1 MTRYRTVY
9 REQGAS
15 DIVGRR
21 SHTLGESV
29 GVGQPRTSEVFV
41 NKTPA
46 LLAFLAVCV
55 VLAVLLLAGVV
66 TPIAASLLFAVALL
80 VFGSASRA
88 FQRDKRDH
96 TKTR

>member
-1 MTRYRTVY
+1 M
-9 REQGAS
+9 
-15 DIVGRR
+15 
-21 SHTLGESV
+21 
-29 GVGQPRTSEVFV
+29 

-46 LLAFLAVCV
+46 LLVFLVVCV

-66 TPIAASLLFAVALL
+66 TPIAASLLFAVSLV
-80 VFGSASRA
+80 VFGFASRA

>member
-1 MTRYRTVY
+1 
-9 REQGAS
+9 
-15 DIVGRR
+15 
-21 SHTLGESV
+21 
-29 GVGQPRTSEVFV
+29 V

-55 VLAVLLLAGVV
+55 ILAVLLLAGVV

-88 FQRDKRDH
+88 FQRDKRDR